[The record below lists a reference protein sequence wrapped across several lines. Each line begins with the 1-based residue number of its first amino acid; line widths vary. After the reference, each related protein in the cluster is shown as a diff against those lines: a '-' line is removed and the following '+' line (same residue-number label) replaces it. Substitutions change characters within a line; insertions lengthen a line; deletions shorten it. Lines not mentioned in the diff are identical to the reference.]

1 MPKLARLVFGLIL
14 VLVAMYFAWQKAQ
27 EKPRVQPP
35 PVANAPVEQPAAPE
49 VVPQPE
55 NQSPRVR
62 VETERHIKSQ
72 IKNAKIR
79 NQDGRVVFQGTID
92 LRDTLDRIERGTR
105 GSHSNDG
112 TVFQNRE
119 KRLPVKSAGYYHEW
133 VHPTPNLR
141 GPGPQRIV
149 TGKEGEIYY
158 TPDHYGTFERL
169 NGEQASGRN

>member
-1 MPKLARLVFGLIL
+1 MPKLARLVVGL
-14 VLVAMYFAWQKAQ
+14 VLVLMAMYFAWQKAQ

-35 PVANAPVEQPAAPE
+35 PVVNAPVSPPTAPGE
-49 VVPQPE
+49 VPLPE
-55 NQSPRVR
+55 NQAPRVR
-62 VETERHIKSQ
+62 VETERRIKSE

-92 LRDTLDRIERGTR
+92 LRDTLNRIERGQR
-105 GSHSNDG
+105 GSHGNDG

-119 KRLPVKSAGYYHEW
+119 QRLPVKPAGHYHEW
-133 VHPTPNLR
+133 VHPTPNLS

-149 TGKEGEIYY
+149 TGKDGEIYY

-169 NGEQASGRN
+169 DVKQGSGSK